1 MNAGHGPYQFQV
13 RRVPRLGT
21 HVIAPGAERLLVRRC
36 RARKRDSTLSH
47 RGFREA
53 CHEHN
58 ARIECGPADLHRQM
72 GTQDSVVAQR
82 EAVSTREVAAQP
94 RERLPAH
101 AHQKPPQ
108 SPITGLAGGPF
119 QGTLAAPCLHF
130 MLVPD
135 YTAGCPSCSAS
146 ADGFNGIVVHLVNH
160 DAMLWAVNR
169 NRRDTWTG
177 TTRETCSTT
186 KDILE

>member
-1 MNAGHGPYQFQV
+1 VVRPIFIGRWVPKIQLSLKERPY
-13 RRVPRLGT
+13 RRGKL
-21 HVIAPGAERLLVRRC
+21 RRW
-36 RARKRDSTLSH
+36 
-47 RGFREA
+47 
-53 CHEHN
+53 
-58 ARIECGPADLHRQM
+58 
-72 GTQDSVVAQR
+72 
-82 EAVSTREVAAQP
+82 
-94 RERLPAH
+94 ERLPAH

-108 SPITGLAGGPF
+108 SPIKGLAGGPF